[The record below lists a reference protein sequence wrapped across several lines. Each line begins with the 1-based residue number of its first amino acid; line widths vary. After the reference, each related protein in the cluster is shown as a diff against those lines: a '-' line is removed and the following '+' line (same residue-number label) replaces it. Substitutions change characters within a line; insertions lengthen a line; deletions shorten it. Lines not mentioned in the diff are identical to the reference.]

1 MKFLEKNDAGIV
13 LHLTV
18 RERELV
24 YNALR
29 HYSAN
34 GKADKYIDEQIGSIC
49 ELLTVLHLK
58 IFDEV

>member
-18 RERELV
+18 RERELI

-29 HYSAN
+29 HYSAY
-34 GKADKYIDEQIGSIC
+34 GKDDKYIDEQIGPIC
-49 ELLTVLHLK
+49 EILNVLHLK
-58 IFDEV
+58 IFDEI